1 MIDMAES
8 ELHYDIQVRIHM
20 HLHIFWVSLDLI
32 GQWFENVIEYLDLLL
47 NVAEL
52 IFYNNL
58 QDPLRKDRDSII
70 CML

>member
-8 ELHYDIQVRIHM
+8 ELHYDIQVRIHVN
-20 HLHIFWVSLDLI
+20 LHIFWVSLDHI